1 MIFLIHLL
9 LTCVIAIYY
18 LYRRTYYHWKILSVK
33 QFPFELKK
41 GNLGD
46 VGTKIHLGQFFADYY
61 YKTKQ
66 LGLKF
71 SGLYFNTTPE
81 LLVTDLDLIR
91 QILIKD
97 FDYFPNHGRY
107 VNEADEPISAHLF
120 NLSDDRWKNMRSKIS
135 PVFTS
140 GKLKMMFGTVSDVTD
155 KMLSVIDDKI
165 KLSGQIDAK
174 KTMNSFT
181 TDTIGS
187 IAFGLECN
195 ALGDEDSEFLRMTK
209 RVFAIRRS
217 RFGRFMRDKL
227 PYLAKKLHVK
237 SLPDDVSHFYY
248 EIVRK
253 TILYRIQNPKVNRE
267 DFLKV
272 MVELYQ
278 QGIITMD
285 QASAQCYLFFL
296 GYEKFNWLNV
306 WFFLLITF
314 ITYLY
319 Q

>member
-1 MIFLIHLL
+1 MFFFINLL
-9 LTCVIAIYY
+9 LTFAVAIYY
-18 LYRRTYYHWKILSVK
+18 LYQKTFYHWRNLGVT
-33 QFPFELKK
+33 QFPFALKK

-61 YKTKQ
+61 YRTKQ

-97 FDYFPNHGRY
+97 FDYFPNHGKY
-107 VNEADEPISAHLF
+107 VNEADEPINAHLF
-120 NLSDDRWKNMRSKIS
+120 NLSDDRWKNMRNKIS

-155 KMLSVIDDKI
+155 KMLSVIDDEI
-165 KLSGQIDAK
+165 SLSGQIDVK

-195 ALGDEDSEFLRMTK
+195 ALRDEDSEFLRMTK

-217 RFGRFMRDKL
+217 RLGRFLRDKV
-227 PYLAKKLHVK
+227 PELAKKLHVK
-237 SLPDDVSHFYY
+237 SLPDDISHFYY

-253 TILYRIQNPKVNRE
+253 TILYRIENPHENRE

-278 QGIITMD
+278 QGNITMD

-296 GYEKFNWLNV
+296 GYDFLNSI
-306 WFFLLITF
+306 FLISCLIF
-314 ITYLY
+314 I
-319 Q
+319 

>member
-1 MIFLIHLL
+1 MVFFINVL
-9 LTCVIAIYY
+9 LTCVLAVYY
-18 LYRRTYYHWKILSVK
+18 LYRRTYYYWRILGVT
-33 QFPFELKK
+33 QFPFGLKK

-46 VGTKIHLGQFFADYY
+46 VGTKIHLGQFIADYY
-61 YKTKQ
+61 YRTKQ

-97 FDYFPNHGRY
+97 FEYFPNHGLY

-120 NLSDDRWKNMRSKIS
+120 NLSDDRWKSMRTKIS
-135 PVFTS
+135 PVFTL
-140 GKLKMMFGTVSDVTD
+140 GKLKMLFGTVSDVTD
-155 KMLSVIDDKI
+155 KMLSIIDDKI
-165 KLSGQIDAK
+165 NLSGQIDAK
-174 KTMNSFT
+174 NTMISFA

-195 ALGDEDSEFLRMTK
+195 ALRDEDSEFLRMSK

-217 RFGRFMRDKL
+217 RLEEFMRDRL

-237 SLPDDVSHFYY
+237 CLPDDVSHFYC

-253 TILYRIQNPKVNRE
+253 TILYRIDNPHEKRD
-267 DFLKV
+267 DFLRV

-285 QASAQCYLFFL
+285 QASAQCFLFFL
-296 GYEKFNWLNV
+296 GYDILKVQFA
-306 WFFLLITF
+306 
-314 ITYLY
+314 
-319 Q
+319 